1 MSPTYHESWR
11 SDYRSWGGTQIADHL
26 VERPASRD
34 AAAAVLAAKRAVAA
48 LPFGCG
54 RSYGDV
60 ALNPRGTLIDCRD
73 LDRFISF
80 DRQAGILRCEAGVT
94 IADIIALLAR
104 PRPGETRWFLPVMP
118 GTRFVTV
125 AGAIAN
131 DVHGKNHHRLGTFGR
146 HVLAM
151 EIARTDGMQ
160 QTCSPTENS
169 GLYAATIGG
178 LGLTGII
185 LSATLQLRQVSGT
198 ALDAEEVRF
207 DNLDEFFA
215 LSEQSDAAWEYTA
228 AWVECR
234 ASGQQLGRGIFS
246 RANHADGID
255 APAPPRSPRVD
266 VPVTPPFS
274 LVNSASVRCFNALYW
289 RKPLA
294 RRRAH
299 AARGC
304 GPVLFPLDAIGGWNR
319 LYGPHG
325 FYQLQC
331 VVPAPAMRSII
342 AEMIKM
348 VAASREGSAF
358 AVLKTF
364 GDVPSPG
371 LLSFPMPG
379 ATLTLDFANRG
390 ATTLELLGRLTG
402 LAGDAGGRLYPAK
415 DSVMTAEAF
424 RRGFPR
430 ADEFRPFID
439 PGLGS
444 ALARRVG
451 LVRATGEST

>member
-1 MSPTYHESWR
+1 MSAACHESWR
-11 SDYRSWGGTQIADHL
+11 SDYRSWGGAQVAEHR

-34 AAAAVLAAKRAVAA
+34 AAAAALATKRATTA

-60 ALNPRGTLIDCRD
+60 ALNPRGTLIDSRG
-73 LDRFISF
+73 LDRFIGF
-80 DRQAGILRCEAGVT
+80 DRRTGILRCEAGMT
-94 IADIIALLAR
+94 IAEIISLLAR

-118 GTRFVTV
+118 GTRFVTIG
-125 AGAIAN
+125 GAIAN

-151 EIARTDGMQ
+151 EIARTDGTRQ
-160 QTCSPTENS
+160 ICSPTENS

-178 LGLTGII
+178 LGLTGLI

-207 DNLDEFFA
+207 GNLDEFFA
-215 LSEQSDAAWEYTA
+215 LSAQSDAAWEYTA
-228 AWVECR
+228 AWIDCR
-234 ASGQQLGRGIFS
+234 APGPRLGRGIFS

-255 APAPPRSPRVD
+255 APAPPRAPRIG

-274 LVNSASVRCFNALYW
+274 LVNGAGVRCFNALYW

-304 GPVLFPLDAIGGWNR
+304 GPVLFPLDAVGSWNR
-319 LYGPHG
+319 LYGPRG
-325 FYQLQC
+325 FHQLQC
-331 VVPAPAMRSII
+331 VVPAPAMRSGV
-342 AEMIKM
+342 AEMVKM
-348 VAASREGSAF
+348 VAASGEGSAF

-379 ATLTLDFANRG
+379 ATLTLDFPDRG
-390 ATTLELLGRLTG
+390 ATTQQLLGRLAA

-415 DSVMTAEAF
+415 DSIMTAEAF
-424 RRGFPR
+424 TRGFPR

-439 PGLGS
+439 PGLSS

-451 LVRATGEST
+451 LVRAAGGPT

>member
-1 MSPTYHESWR
+1 
-11 SDYRSWGGTQIADHL
+11 
-26 VERPASRD
+26 V
-34 AAAAVLAAKRAVAA
+34 
-48 LPFGCG
+48 
-54 RSYGDV
+54 
-60 ALNPRGTLIDCRD
+60 
-73 LDRFISF
+73 
-80 DRQAGILRCEAGVT
+80 
-94 IADIIALLAR
+94 
-104 PRPGETRWFLPVMP
+104 PVMP

-125 AGAIAN
+125 GGAIAN
-131 DVHGKNHHRLGTFGR
+131 DVHGKNHHRFGTFGR

-151 EIARTDGMQ
+151 EIARTDG
-160 QTCSPTENS
+160 TRRVCSPTENS

-178 LGLTGII
+178 LGLTGVI

-198 ALDAEEVRF
+198 ALEAEEVRF
-207 DNLDEFFA
+207 RNLEEFFA

-228 AWVECR
+228 AWIDCQATGSR
-234 ASGQQLGRGIFS
+234 LGRGIFS

-255 APAPPRSPRVD
+255 APAPARSPRID
-266 VPVTPPFS
+266 VPLTPPFS
-274 LVNSASVRCFNALYW
+274 LVNGAGVRCFNALYW

-294 RRRAH
+294 RPRAQ

-304 GPVLFPLDAIGGWNR
+304 GPVLFPLDAIGSWNR
-319 LYGPHG
+319 LYGPRG
-325 FYQLQC
+325 FHQLQC
-331 VVPAPAMRSII
+331 VVPAPAMCRVV
-342 AEMIKM
+342 AEMVKM
-348 VAASREGSAF
+348 VAASGEGSAF

-379 ATLTLDFANRG
+379 ATLTLDFPNRG
-390 ATTLELLGRLTG
+390 ATTLELLGRLAA
-402 LAGDAGGRLYPAK
+402 LATDAGGRLYPAK

-424 RRGFPR
+424 SRGFPR

-451 LVRATGEST
+451 LVRAAGGST

>member
-1 MSPTYHESWR
+1 MSEGWR

-26 VERPASRD
+26 VERPANRD
-34 AAAAVLAAKRAVAA
+34 AAAAALAARRAIPA

-80 DRQAGILRCEAGVT
+80 DRQAGVLRCEAGVT
-94 IADIIALLAR
+94 IADVISLLAR

-125 AGAIAN
+125 GGAIAN
-131 DVHGKNHHRLGTFGR
+131 DVHGKNHHRFGTFGR

-151 EIARTDGMQ
+151 EIARTDGTRQ
-160 QTCSPTENS
+160 VCSPTENS

-178 LGLTGII
+178 LGLTGFI
-185 LSATLQLRQVSGT
+185 LSATFQLRQVSGT
-198 ALDAEEVRF
+198 GFDAEEVRF
-207 DNLDEFFA
+207 GNLEEFFA

-228 AWVECR
+228 AWIDCR
-234 ASGQQLGRGIFS
+234 STGSRLGRGIFS

-255 APAPPRSPRVD
+255 APAPARAPRLA
-266 VPVTPPFS
+266 VPITPPFS
-274 LVNSASVRCFNALYW
+274 LVNGAGVRCFNALYS

-299 AARGC
+299 AARG
-304 GPVLFPLDAIGGWNR
+304 GAPVLFPLDAIGSWNR
-319 LYGPHG
+319 LYGPRG

-331 VVPAPAMRSII
+331 VVPAPAMRSVV
-342 AEMIKM
+342 ADMVKV
-348 VAASREGSAF
+348 VAASGQGSAF

-390 ATTLELLGRLTG
+390 ATTLALLARLAA
-402 LAGDAGGRLYPAK
+402 LAGEAGGRLYPAK

-439 PGLGS
+439 PGLSS

-451 LVRATGEST
+451 LVRATGETT